1 MEIEHTC
8 VHLCAQCNNICVHA
22 HGYKYFCY
30 FFHCWIFLYTDLF
43 QIVNASSVFRLK
55 STIAVD
61 TNVASYIL
69 DGAVWTQSP
78 IDLILYMDV
87 SQVTSKEELRNS
99 LHMKR
104 RITCY
109 EWAMSCSSELVL
121 TPTVMMELMLSSQ
134 VSLIQLIE
142 EKRWS
147 HVYKCILFIKCINA

>member
-1 MEIEHTC
+1 M
-8 VHLCAQCNNICVHA
+8 CACSRLQVFPLLVSLLNI
-22 HGYKYFCY
+22 
-30 FFHCWIFLYTDLF
+30 LYTDLF
-43 QIVNASSVFRLK
+43 QILNAIRPK
-55 STIAVD
+55 STIALD

-69 DGAVWTQSP
+69 DGAVWAQSP
-78 IDLILYMDV
+78 IDLMLYMDV

-109 EWAMSCSSELVL
+109 EWAMACSSELVL
-121 TPTVMMELMLSSQ
+121 TPTVMVELMMSSQ
-134 VSLIQLIE
+134 VSLIE